1 MKRIILA
8 WVCLTCNVNVSGG
21 SGREQFMRGA
31 DKIAALPKFTSLVGS
46 DTTVG
51 RQRPKLAMDAAEP
64 VECVMDVQ
72 NQDKIAPVE

>member
-1 MKRIILA
+1 
-8 WVCLTCNVNVSGG
+8 
-21 SGREQFMRGA
+21 MRGA